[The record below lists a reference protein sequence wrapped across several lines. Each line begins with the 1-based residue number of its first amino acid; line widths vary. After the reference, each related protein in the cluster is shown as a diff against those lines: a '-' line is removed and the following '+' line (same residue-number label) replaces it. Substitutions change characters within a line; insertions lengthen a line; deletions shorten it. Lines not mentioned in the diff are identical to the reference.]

1 MKLSFSTFKRPNE
14 SSNDSCRLKHNSND
28 NLLKSSRDN
37 SFSRSSRDR
46 SFESSR
52 DRKPIIICNETTSK
66 LVGRTNPCYKSVVVD
81 KRNTRSIAAAE
92 TNKRTF
98 LTTQIY
104 KFDSNS
110 NLFDRKPI
118 MSSINRSGSDYQLL
132 NDNQARSNKLS
143 DSVMINRQSSSNA
156 PKIYPR
162 KSVISVVSV
171 DGSNSNLSSDQV
183 RNFKKFIIIPNT
195 ETSANFKSY
204 SSVSY
209 LIFFCLK
216 FFSSIESIS
225 NLFFQSKSKQQLLGG
240 IRSDQQRFD

>member
-104 KFDSNS
+104 KFNSNS

-132 NDNQARSNKLS
+132 NDNQVRSNKFS
-143 DSVMINRQSSSNA
+143 DSVMINRQSSSNV

-183 RNFKKFIIIPNT
+183 RNFQKVIIIPNT
-195 ETSANFKSY
+195 ETSANLKS
-204 SSVSY
+204 SSSGSY
-209 LIFFCLK
+209 LIFLLLLEILQLDRIYK
-216 FFSSIESIS
+216 FIFPI
-225 NLFFQSKSKQQLLGG
+225 KK
-240 IRSDQQRFD
+240 